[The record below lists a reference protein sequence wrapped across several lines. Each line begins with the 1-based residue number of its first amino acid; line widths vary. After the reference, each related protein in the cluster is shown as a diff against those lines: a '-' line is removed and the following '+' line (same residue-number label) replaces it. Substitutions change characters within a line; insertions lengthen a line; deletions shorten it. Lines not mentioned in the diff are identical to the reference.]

1 MDSYWFKES
10 HLQLLLSCFCGP
22 SYPSCHIAGNKNE
35 DQTQQWWFASL
46 HEISSTAGQL
56 KLAGAKDDQK
66 EDMLTILKVQT
77 DS

>member
-1 MDSYWFKES
+1 MIC
-10 HLQLLLSCFCGP
+10 Q
-22 SYPSCHIAGNKNE
+22 
-35 DQTQQWWFASL
+35 L

-77 DS
+77 NS